1 MTYAGDG
8 RLPVIYV
15 RGYAG
20 GPSGIDKAVDD
31 PFYGFNEG
39 SVQVRVDGSDRPVF
53 HQFESPLLRLLMD
66 HGYQLIVQGDQLAYL
81 QAQPAQSVPAATIW
95 VHRFYDEFA
104 PGLTK
109 DPNAFSIERAA
120 QSLVDLILLV
130 RKQTGAPR
138 VFLVAHSMGGLVV
151 RAAVQKTIPDSPTL
165 GGTLDAARAFV
176 DRIFTYAT
184 PHGGIDFA
192 LGGGLLEKLR
202 DALNPSG
209 ANIFG
214 PERMAEYLTPAL
226 AGPPPS
232 SGFEATVMPRDGFPL
247 DRLFCL
253 VGTDAQDYAVGHG
266 IPAKAVGPRS
276 DGLVQFDDAAVQGAP
291 RALVHRSHS
300 GPYGIVNSEE
310 GYQNLRRFLFGDI
323 SVTASLTDLQLPGTP
338 DDGVDWQLET
348 ALSIRGLPVVLHEQ
362 STAYLCPIQV
372 ERPATAD
379 TPATPVPLVQTYLST
394 AARRPTDAEG
404 VPAPTMRHVL
414 RLRLLSLQR
423 RGGFLSFVDHLEQT
437 ADWADVLVVDIQ
449 ATSAQPHAWAVWH
462 SSMSTAISQWAPDPA
477 KDAPLTDEDAA
488 AGVWRARVPVP
499 QNARGLLGPDAAI
512 TLEVRPRATVDVSE
526 HAAAGTAAG
535 GASLAGGPGSPV

>member
-1 MTYAGDG
+1 M
-8 RLPVIYV
+8 
-15 RGYAG
+15 
-20 GPSGIDKAVDD
+20 
-31 PFYGFNEG
+31 
-39 SVQVRVDGSDRPVF
+39 
-53 HQFESPLLRLLMD
+53 
-66 HGYQLIVQGDQLAYL
+66 
-81 QAQPAQSVPAATIW
+81 
-95 VHRFYDEFA
+95 
-104 PGLTK
+104 
-109 DPNAFSIERAA
+109 
-120 QSLVDLILLV
+120 
-130 RKQTGAPR
+130 
-138 VFLVAHSMGGLVV
+138 
-151 RAAVQKTIPDSPTL
+151 
-165 GGTLDAARAFV
+165 
-176 DRIFTYAT
+176 
-184 PHGGIDFA
+184 
-192 LGGGLLEKLR
+192 
-202 DALNPSG
+202 
-209 ANIFG
+209 
-214 PERMAEYLTPAL
+214 
-226 AGPPPS
+226 PP
-232 SGFEATVMPRDGFPL
+232 DGFPL